1 MSVDEFLN
9 NTEEMVYEIPD
20 DDNEIIEDLVKI
32 FKKQL
37 EDRLRTLKMI
47 EF

>member
-1 MSVDEFLN
+1 
-9 NTEEMVYEIPD
+9 MVYEIPD

-37 EDRLRTLKMI
+37 EVPTEDIEDDRILKNN
-47 EF
+47 